1 MRGSLIVALRSQ
13 ARMRGVLG
21 RRRFLREVRLE
32 VLRLEETV
40 GRVFGSETVLSAL
53 LMVRQHTRPVPVN
66 QAHVQAQPVVA
77 VWKTG

>member
-1 MRGSLIVALRSQ
+1 
-13 ARMRGVLG
+13 MRGVLG

-53 LMVRQHTRPVPVN
+53 LMVGQQPRPVRVN
-66 QAHVQAQPVVA
+66 PAHAQAQLAAA
-77 VWKTG
+77 V